1 MRPVAACAA
10 FRRSSAMLACGFAL
24 VTLIAAAF
32 PAEAK
37 SPALDRERAAASRAL
52 AQRYWVENGLDQ
64 LPQHYDRGRFQ
75 HAVQGE
81 DDPYNIVAAI
91 AVATLASNPGRDQ
104 AVLDYLNNALL
115 PFALAHKSQYL
126 CLFSEVFYNS
136 QSTDSELKG
145 LAASKNPSQAMP
157 VAFIEYAYFLI
168 KTQPTL
174 DHLKLKIPADNGIP
188 ETVGTFQKTL
198 KPDGGSLITSDA
210 VRLDC
215 EH

>member
-1 MRPVAACAA
+1 MRTVAAGAA
-10 FRRSSAMLACGFAL
+10 FRRSRATLACGLAFGVLIFAAL
-24 VTLIAAAF
+24 
-32 PAEAK
+32 PAQAK
-37 SPALDRERAAASRAL
+37 SPVLDRERAAASRAL
-52 AQRYWVENGLDQ
+52 AQRYWVESGLEQ
-64 LPQHYDRGRFQ
+64 LPQRYDHARFQ

-115 PFALAHKSQYL
+115 PFALSHKSQYL

-145 LAASKNPSQAMP
+145 LAASKNPSQAMAI
-157 VAFIEYAYFLI
+157 AFIEYAYFLI
-168 KTQPTL
+168 KTQPML

-198 KPDGGSLITSDA
+198 KPDGGSLIAADA